1 MTRAEQTR
9 LIGITNKILSTEL
22 ENLPDDSFWRDKKG
36 LRISTENLKFI
47 EPFIHASRKVVYTIG
62 TVRHECEEFHF
73 GTAIFTRGNDSYIVI
88 NGDEMKFKVDFK
100 EMIESVL
107 LCGAAF
113 KDYKG

>member
-9 LIGITNKILSTEL
+9 LIGITNTILSTEL
-22 ENLPDDSFWRDKKG
+22 ENLPDDCFWRDQKG
-36 LRISTENLKFI
+36 VRISTANLKFI
-47 EPFIHASRKVVYTIG
+47 EPFLHANRKVVYTIG
-62 TVRHECEEFHF
+62 KVRHECESFHF
-73 GTAIFTRGNDSYIVI
+73 ETAIFTRGNDAYIVI
-88 NGDEMKFKVDFK
+88 RGDEMKFKMDFK